1 MSKDINPRNDKGQA
15 HGLWISYWGNGLL
28 ADKGVFANDK
38 RTGVWVFHAYTD
50 GELGAKYFF
59 I

>member
-1 MSKDINPRNDKGQA
+1 MEDTIPRNDKGQR
-15 HGLWISYWGNGLL
+15 HGLWKVYWGNGLL
-28 ADKGVFANDK
+28 AMKGVFTNDK
-38 RTGVWVFHAYTD
+38 RTGVWLSHAYTD